1 MELAYLAR
9 TAHMT
14 QTAAI
19 HALQAAQSAA
29 DTAAEASRAYADAL
43 TAAGSRDPR
52 ITGAVYAM
60 FAASSACGDCR
71 QAIRTMRGEHK

>member
-29 DTAAEASRAYADAL
+29 DTAAEYMRCLPRPAHAA
-43 TAAGSRDPR
+43 TAGRLY
-52 ITGAVYAM
+52 G
-60 FAASSACGDCR
+60 
-71 QAIRTMRGEHK
+71 Q